1 MTLNSK
7 RHLPGCGTAPSVV
20 DVVAMFALVG
30 FLVSMF
36 GWSANF
42 QEPASGDEML
52 SGGDYLQFFVAA
64 QLIRH
69 GQNDRLYD
77 FEHVQAFQHDPA
89 IIPYEWDPDVFGL
102 YAYPPFFVWFCL
114 PFSFLSFHAGA
125 MAWVV
130 VMAGFLVAAAVLLV
144 RTVPGGRGW
153 FGWALLG
160 CLLYRPVVMSLY
172 TCQNA
177 TLSLFVIILG
187 YVLLRRGRPFA
198 AGVAFALL
206 AFKPQLTLVIGLAML
221 GTRQW
226 RFLAGA
232 VAGGLV
238 LLAASLAIS
247 PSATVDYIRLAP
259 GMSKW
264 IDMPGMPLERMSC
277 WYGFWRLAF
286 AGQPLHYAQ
295 AATVVTSVVTL
306 VPLVFIMRRRPSPDS
321 AAWFAALV
329 LGTVV
334 LSPHLLSYDLTLLLL
349 PLYLLVTQASQD
361 RPEHSLRRLRPWV
374 VLLFVGACLSEPIAA
389 ATGVQVIVPLI
400 VITLVVLARAVE
412 QQGQPVATA
421 QSAGGIVGC

>member
-1 MTLNSK
+1 MTSNNKQL
-7 RHLPGCGTAPSVV
+7 LPGCGTAPSVV
-20 DVVAMFALVG
+20 NVVAVFAVVG
-30 FLVSMF
+30 FLVGLF

-42 QEPASGDEML
+42 REPESGEEML
-52 SGGDYLQFFVAA
+52 SGGDYVQFFVAA

-77 FEHVQAFQHDPA
+77 FEHVRAFQHDPA
-89 IIPYEWDPDVFGL
+89 VIPYEWDPDVFGL

-114 PFSFLSFHAGA
+114 PFSYLPFHIGA

-130 VMAGFLVAAAVLLV
+130 MMAGFLLAAVVLLA

-177 TLSLFVIILG
+177 TLSLFVITLC
-187 YVLLRRGRPFA
+187 YVLLGRGRPFA
-198 AGVAFALL
+198 AGAAFALL

-226 RFLAGA
+226 RFLVGA

-238 LLAASLAIS
+238 LLGASLAIS

-264 IDMPGMPLERMSC
+264 IDMPGMPIERMSC

-286 AGQPLHYAQ
+286 VGQPLHYAQ
-295 AATVVTSVVTL
+295 AATVVTSVATL
-306 VPLVFIMRRRPSPDS
+306 VPLVLILRRRPSPDS

-349 PLYLLVTQASQD
+349 PLYLLATQVPQD
-361 RPEHSLRRLRPWV
+361 GPAHPLGRLRLWV
-374 VLLFVGACLSEPIAA
+374 VLLFAGACLSEPIAA

-412 QQGQPVATA
+412 RQGRPVGTA